1 MPSPAASRRR
11 NNKDTHSMT
20 ASMEELVVSETRGS
34 VLHVTI
40 NRPDSRNALS
50 RATLDALKR
59 AFEDAA
65 ADDSLHVAVLSAAGD
80 KSFAAGGDLKE
91 FAALRSEADAQMLFD
106 RAAEALDAIRSFPVP
121 VVAALNGI
129 ALGGGAELAMACD
142 YRLAAVHARIGF
154 VQSTL
159 AISTGFG
166 GGADL
171 VNKIGSARAMRIL
184 VLGEVLSANAAAA
197 LGLVDG
203 VAGPD
208 ESLDEC
214 VARFVLPFLS
224 RPSHLVRAIKQI
236 GLAHRLGLSQAE
248 CRTIE
253 RNGFAKT
260 WAHPAHWEASD
271 HMLAVSATRRNP

>member
-1 MPSPAASRRR
+1 
-11 NNKDTHSMT
+11 MT
-20 ASMEELVVSETRGS
+20 ASMEELVVSETHGS

-65 ADDSLHVAVLSAAGD
+65 GDDLLHVAVLSATGD

-142 YRLAAVHARIGF
+142 YRLAAVHAHIGF

-171 VNKIGSARAMRIL
+171 VNKVGSARAMQIL
-184 VLGEVLSANAAAA
+184 VQGEVLSATAAAA

-208 ESLDEC
+208 ESLAEC

-236 GLAHRLGLSQAE
+236 GLAQRLGLSQAE
-248 CRTIE
+248 RRTIE

-260 WAHPAHWEASD
+260 WVHPVHWEASD
-271 HMLAVSATRRNP
+271 HMLAVSATRRKP